1 MKELMFSEK
10 GAESLIQALAQ
21 SGTLKLP
28 SHIVLPDALEAGSE
42 PKVRLAAYFDGMY
55 LRLLKGQLTKEP
67 LAWMHPFDDRA
78 EPKFGADLLKTSTD
92 E

>member
-78 EPKFGADLLKTSTD
+78 EPKFGADLLKTNTD

>member
-28 SHIVLPDALEAGSE
+28 SHIVLPDALDAGSGS
-42 PKVRLAAYFDGMY
+42 KVRLAAYFDAMY
-55 LRLLKGQLTKEP
+55 LRVLKGQLAEEA
-67 LAWMHPFDDRA
+67 LAWMHPFDDKA
-78 EPKFGADLLKTSTD
+78 EPKFGSDLLKTSTD